1 MRMSFKKMAIGKR
14 AITGSVMILFV
25 CTIIILLI
33 LVIFALGSYAVKSA
47 EGIKDYGKLDRITA
61 ELGGNDNSPGLYA
74 ETYWAIERNI
84 KHTAML
90 KSILN
95 CEGEFN
101 GKNMKFYEV
110 LGVWNETNTQ
120 EISDFASVYG
130 CGGVESAGFL
140 NKNFGK
146 YFRCGSPYA
155 PCIVKEPP
163 KDIDKLEFKDENKTC
178 GIKFELS
185 PINIQVIISHYCGI
199 NF

>member
-1 MRMSFKKMAIGKR
+1 MSFDNFFKKKK
-14 AITGSVMILFV
+14 AITGSVMILFI
-25 CTIIILLI
+25 CTIIIMLI

-61 ELGGNDNSPGLYA
+61 ELGGTDNPPGLYA

-90 KSILN
+90 KSILS

-101 GKNMKFYEV
+101 GKNLKFSEV
-110 LGVWNETNTQ
+110 LGLWNETNIQ
-120 EISDFASVYG
+120 EISDFASFYG

-146 YFRCGSPYA
+146 YFICGSPYA
-155 PCIVKEPP
+155 PCVIQELL
-163 KDIDKLEFKDENKTC
+163 KDIDNLEFKDENKTC

-185 PINIQVIISHYCGI
+185 PMNIQVIISHYCGI
-199 NF
+199 NL